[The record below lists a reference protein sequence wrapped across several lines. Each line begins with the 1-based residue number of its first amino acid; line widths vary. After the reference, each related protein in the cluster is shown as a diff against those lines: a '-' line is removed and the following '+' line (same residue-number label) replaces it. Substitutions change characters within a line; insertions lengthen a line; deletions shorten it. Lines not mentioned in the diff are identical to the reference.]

1 MRKLKEELRL
11 FLRSSKDV
19 FDIILFGSC
28 VKGKRIPEDID
39 IAMISKT
46 RESKPLLELKH
57 RLKRFKKRFHLEL
70 VPLDEIYKNPLWT
83 QLTLEGYSLKEGRH
97 LKDLLGMKPMK
108 LYRYN
113 LTSFPKSEKVQ
124 FHRGLNRALEISK
137 GKRLGP
143 GVILVPFKM
152 TAYVEEFFDR
162 WKLKYKVEE
171 IKIIS

>member
-1 MRKLKEELRL
+1 MKEELRL
-11 FLRSSKDV
+11 FLRTSKDV
-19 FDIILFGSC
+19 FDIILFGSY
-28 VKGKRIPEDID
+28 VKGKTIPEDID
-39 IAMISKT
+39 IAVISKT
-46 RESKPLLELKH
+46 RESKPLLELRHK
-57 RLKRFKKRFHLEL
+57 LKRIEKRFHLEL
-70 VPLDEIYKNPLWT
+70 IPLDEIYKNPLWT
-83 QLTLEGYSLKEGRH
+83 QLTLEGYSLKENKY
-97 LKDLLGMKPMK
+97 LKNLLGIKPMK

-143 GVILVPFKM
+143 GVILIPFKM
-152 TAYVEEFFDR
+152 TGYVEEFFDR